1 MYQST
6 VNDINEF
13 LVRDAIRE
21 LGEATRGDL
30 SERLGLSLASVSRIV
45 RRLVAAGIVTEVQA
59 ASSTG
64 RGRRSDIIRFN
75 HRSGSVIAVDLGG
88 TKCHGVLA
96 DLGAE
101 TLSED
106 YRPTRADG
114 SPAETLIATIDALRE
129 AAEAAELPVH
139 AAVVGVPAVPDP
151 DTGLVGS
158 GPNVNWHGYDLIG
171 LLTEHVQVP
180 FRVENDVTLAAIGQ
194 AWKGEGKAATGFVT
208 LSIGTGI
215 GAAAFANGQV
225 LRGRHNQAGEI
236 GTLLMSREQLRA
248 EPGTIAGLESVAS
261 GPALARRAAE
271 LLDAGGESNMRAEG
285 LTAQDVFAAAAAGDA
300 LALEVIAELLDY
312 VAITVIDLAAV
323 LDPERIILDGS
334 VGRALE
340 PYVDGLEERVG
351 WRLPHVPSVHFSRL
365 GPNATVIGAIAGAL
379 ALDRE
384 VEARET
390 VAEIPDDGLRVLATL
405 PSYGKRPDGAAE
417 PKDELPH
424 QPPTEADDVP

>member
-45 RRLVAAGIVTEVQA
+45 RRLVEAGIVTQVQA
-59 ASSTG
+59 ESSTG

-75 HRSGSVIAVDLGG
+75 QRSGSVIAVDLGG

-96 DLGAE
+96 DLGAD
-101 TLSED
+101 TVAED

-114 SPAETLIATIDALRE
+114 SPAETLVATVNALRGE
-129 AAEAAELPVH
+129 AEAAGLPVH
-139 AAVVGVPAVPDP
+139 AVVVGIPAVPDP

-158 GPNVNWHGYDLIG
+158 GPNVDWNGYDLIG
-171 LLTEHVQVP
+171 LLTEHVPEP
-180 FRVENDVTLAAIGQ
+180 FRIENDVTLAAIGQ
-194 AWKGEGKAATGFVT
+194 AWKGEGKAASGFVT

-225 LRGRHNQAGEI
+225 LRGRHNHAGEI

-248 EPGTIAGLESVAS
+248 EPGALAGLESVAS
-261 GPALARRAAE
+261 GPALARRAKE
-271 LLDAGGESNMRAEG
+271 LLRSGRESSMNAEG
-285 LTAQDVFAAAAAGDA
+285 LDAEDVFAAAAAGDE
-300 LALEVIAELLDY
+300 LALEVIDELLDY

-340 PYVDGLEERVG
+340 PYVAGLEERIS
-351 WRLPHVPSVHFSRL
+351 WRLPHVPAVHFSRL

-384 VEARET
+384 VEARRT

-405 PSYGKRPDGAAE
+405 PSYGAGAGGSGEE
-417 PKDELPH
+417 PSEGPA
-424 QPPTEADDVP
+424 TESGDVP